1 MRTVRNRLSLSDLG
15 RPERASLPGAL
26 APRDPQ
32 SAESFPRSTLGGAGS
47 GQTPSSALLP
57 HPPARPDSRE
67 SATGYKSSAPGR
79 PRASSSCL
87 VFRSLVSQ
95 ASALEL
101 VSRAR
106 PRGLEARSCS
116 APELRRRT
124 FCCSSRLP
132 ALAWGVVRRP
142 GRGQFRRAEGAGTRL
157 NPEASVDS
165 SLLLA
170 QLGPWGAGGGVGG
183 GGLSLVASLAGRG
196 GSGSFYHACI
206 LTYGRGTQRG
216 VMG

>member
-1 MRTVRNRLSLSDLG
+1 MRGLAGWRRGAAAPLNFAGVLFAAPLG
-15 RPERASLPGAL
+15 C
-26 APRDPQ
+26 
-32 SAESFPRSTLGGAGS
+32 PRSLG
-47 GQTPSSALLP
+47 
-57 HPPARPDSRE
+57 
-67 SATGYKSSAPGR
+67 
-79 PRASSSCL
+79 
-87 VFRSLVSQ
+87 
-95 ASALEL
+95 
-101 VSRAR
+101 
-106 PRGLEARSCS
+106 
-116 APELRRRT
+116 
-124 FCCSSRLP
+124 
-132 ALAWGVVRRP
+132 GVVRRP